1 MSRSL
6 LPWLLGAIA
15 CGGGGSEQGPSAPPV
30 QDPSGGVVRL
40 APEEHLVRASIA
52 LRGLRP
58 TVAELDAVRADPAQL
73 EVLVNGY
80 AQSAEFGLTI
90 KDMWAEILLLRNDTF
105 LQLPA
110 LAELEGYNLN
120 QIYQSTTN
128 EPLELISRIVMDDR
142 PFTDIVTSQS
152 MYADEVVAK
161 MYGVPYDFDSP
172 EVWQETWWGDE
183 RPVAGILSSAQLWRR
198 WESNGSN
205 FHRGR
210 ANLVARELLCEDFD
224 HRDILVAGGIN
235 IADEAAVA
243 YAVRTQP
250 ACVGCHAALDPLAG
264 YFWGYKQL
272 IHRNFVGQSI
282 NAGCEWDWS
291 NGAQPEFG
299 PSYLYEYYC
308 YPLQQYN
315 VADEFLYAQ
324 WGLPEPNYYGT
335 PAKDLAEVGQLI
347 ADDPRF
353 SECQARQFF
362 GYYAQID
369 PNLVPADTALAL
381 QADFEASGF
390 DAKALAVQA
399 VLHPSFAV
407 LRSDDPAAPLPPH
420 GGLHAIR
427 PEQYARIVAQLT
439 GYRWWAVA
447 DQQDCDAAAN
457 NTVQVYGTQC
467 WETID
472 LSDSDLYGFRAMA
485 GGVDGQVVT
494 RPIHTATP
502 TKMLAIEALASD
514 AAGFVVSADF
524 AAAASE
530 RRLLGLVEAGTT
542 DEAAIRAQLVALHAA
557 VLGERVGAAG
567 PEVDLS
573 YALWA
578 TAFAAHADAPD
589 AWRVTLI
596 GLLQD
601 PRMLLY

>member
-1 MSRSL
+1 
-6 LPWLLGAIA
+6 
-15 CGGGGSEQGPSAPPV
+15 V
-30 QDPSGGVVRL
+30 HDPAAGVVRL
-40 APEEHLVRASIA
+40 LPEEHLVRASIA

-73 EVLVNGY
+73 EVLVHQY
-80 AQSAEFGLTI
+80 VQSPEFGLTI
-90 KDMWAEILLLRNDTF
+90 KDMWAEVLLLRNDTF

-128 EPLELISRIVMDDR
+128 EPLELIARIVMDDR

-152 MYADEVVAK
+152 MYADDVVAK

-172 EVWQETWWGDE
+172 EVWQETWWRDE
-183 RPVAGILSSAQLWRR
+183 RPVAGILSSAQVWRR

-210 ANLVARELLCEDFD
+210 ANLIARELLCEDFD

-324 WGLPEPNYYGT
+324 WGLPEPSYYGT

-399 VLHPSFAV
+399 VLHPSFTV
-407 LRSDDPAAPLPPH
+407 LRSDDPAAPLPLH

-447 DQQDCDAAAN
+447 DRQDCDAAGN

-502 TKMLAIEALASD
+502 TKLLALEALASD

-524 AAAASE
+524 ALPPAE
-530 RRLLGLVEAGTT
+530 RRLLGLVEADTT
-542 DEAAIRAQLVALHAA
+542 DEAAIRAQLVALHAV
-557 VLGERVGAAG
+557 VLGERAEAAG

-589 AWRVTLI
+589 AWRVALI

-601 PRMLLY
+601 PRMLFY